1 VLTSDV
7 PERRTNLSTAP
18 ATDVRALDAD
28 LNKRISAGDILGA
41 FDTYYDDNVVMQ
53 ENATEPRVGK
63 ATNRKYEEQFLAS
76 VEKFHGATLL
86 GSAVSGDLSYSEWEF
101 DATYKGAGRV
111 KQVQVAA
118 RRWKN
123 GKVVNERFYYNKG

>member
-1 VLTSDV
+1 MGAAAMDV
-7 PERRTNLSTAP
+7 S
-18 ATDVRALDAD
+18 ALDAD

-41 FDTYYDDNVVMQ
+41 FDTYYDDNIVMQ

-63 ATNRKYEEQFLAS
+63 PTCRQYEEAFLAS
-76 VEKFHGATLL
+76 VEQFHGATLL
-86 GSAVSGDLSYSEWEF
+86 GGAVNGDLSYSEWEF
-101 DATYKGAGRV
+101 DATYKGAGRI

-123 GKVVNERFYYNKG
+123 GKVVHERFYYNKG